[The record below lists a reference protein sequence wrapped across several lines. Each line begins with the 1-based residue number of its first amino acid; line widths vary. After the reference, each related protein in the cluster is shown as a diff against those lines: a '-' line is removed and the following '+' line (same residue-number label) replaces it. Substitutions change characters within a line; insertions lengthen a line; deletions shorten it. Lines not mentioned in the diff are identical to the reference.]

1 MPSLQGAGVDGA
13 AEACGACGL
22 PPTMMGNPVATLD
35 KKIKNVDLDV
45 SYFWKNM
52 FLHINTSIRR
62 NNQDL
67 QVGEPNI
74 LTYNSYNAS
83 TGYKIITND
92 P

>member
-1 MPSLQGAGVDGA
+1 
-13 AEACGACGL
+13 
-22 PPTMMGNPVATLD
+22 MMGNPVATLD